1 MTNPLKDDF
10 ASFAEHALVP
20 DMHAKVL
27 VRSRWLGIRR
37 AVASGVAALA
47 VMVGG
52 VTGAFA
58 VVDHLPDEVES
69 AAPLTGTFYY
79 LDRGGAQ
86 GATRVLSWSPGQEA
100 PTVVLEGDDTI
111 RSTAT
116 VSPDGRYIAWREPVG
131 GNTASLM
138 LKELATGRVTTLMDE
153 FQYLPCAE
161 PVWTPDSTRLLV
173 GRQPLGDGQ
182 GVSASYVDI
191 DEPQAFGD
199 SVEIPGCHPR
209 FVAEGEHAGEIVY
222 WLDSGP
228 EAMTPDG
235 SEPTVDTRGLQDGVM
250 EAVGRIPSNLVTI
263 SADGARACLSTD
275 APTTDRT
282 PACDAVIEVPGGAVV
297 MISADFSAS
306 FLLTGD
312 LVVKRLG
319 GVMTVYDAAG
329 ADLGTII
336 EPPLGDGAELLSY
349 AD

>member
-10 ASFAEHALVP
+10 ASFAEHALAP

-27 VRSRWLGIRR
+27 AESRRLGIKR
-37 AVASGVAALA
+37 AVVSGVAALA
-47 VMVGG
+47 VLVGG

-58 VVDHLPDEVES
+58 VADHLPGNVDS

-86 GATRVLSWSPGQEA
+86 GATRVLSWSPGEEA
-100 PTVVLEGDDTI
+100 PTVVLEGDDTL

-116 VSPDGRYIAWREPVG
+116 VSPDGRYIAWREPVA

-161 PVWTPDSTRLLV
+161 PVWTPDSESLLV
-173 GRQPLGDGQ
+173 GRQPLGDRP
-182 GVSASYVDI
+182 GVSASYVDL
-191 DEPQAFGD
+191 DEPHAFGD

-209 FVAEGEHAGEIVY
+209 FIAEGEHAGEIVY
-222 WLDSGP
+222 WVDSGP
-228 EAMTPDG
+228 EAITPDG
-235 SEPTVDTRGLQDGVM
+235 SVSTLDTSGLQGGVM
-250 EAVGRIPSNLVTI
+250 ESVDRIPSNLVTI

-275 APTTDRT
+275 APTVDRT
-282 PACDAVIEVPGGAVV
+282 PVCDAVIEIPGGAVV
-297 MISADFSAS
+297 MISEDLSAS

-312 LVVKRLG
+312 LVVERFG

-329 ADLGTII
+329 AELGTIA

-349 AD
+349 VD